1 VLVILASVVTGLA
14 GLGAVLLAFAS
25 LVPGVG
31 LPTGILFIG
40 GVLYMVIAVVL
51 LVAGVGLLR
60 LRGWAWWLALLTA
73 VGVLGWTLYG
83 SYTSPSDTTV
93 GNWATVAVSG
103 AILLYLLLVRRNF
116 RRPVAPPM

>member
-1 VLVILASVVTGLA
+1 VLGREANGIGRRAPPVLAP
-14 GLGAVLLAFAS
+14 AS
-25 LVPGVG
+25 LVPGTG